1 MPPEV
6 LSQTTELMSHE
17 TESDAG
23 VVAGKTAVPDDTTI
37 EKAPPKQYA

>member
-6 LSQTTELMSHE
+6 LCQTTELMSHE

-23 VVAGKTAVPDDTTI
+23 VVAGKIAVLDDIII
-37 EKAPPKQYA
+37 EKALPK